1 MQADNVLVDMT
12 GAWWLGDL
20 GSAVATGEVVQSTT
34 KWFSPET
41 LIGQTAKPKHDWY
54 MLAVMLAAE
63 LHKCNWKEKLMED
76 GHCPAS
82 KPMAASMEL
91 LEAKTQPL
99 KHLLGEILQR
109 AEVSAASGVWL

>member
-1 MQADNVLVDMT
+1 MQADNVFVDMT

-20 GSAVATGEVVQSTT
+20 GSVVATGDMVQSTT
-34 KWFSPET
+34 KWFSQET

-63 LHKCNWKEKLMED
+63 LHKRNWKEKLIDD

-82 KPMAASMEL
+82 KVLAASM
-91 LEAKTQPL
+91 EAKTQPL
-99 KHLLGEILQR
+99 KQLLGEILQWS
-109 AEVSAASGVWL
+109 EVSAASRA